1 MDIKR
6 TLTTIGKST
15 FVKYYYNFKHLST
28 EECIDKFEESYTL
41 KSKKSRTGHAK
52 MIFNH
57 NMHLEALQIIADS
70 EKTDLKTLEKTLE
83 IMKNELAT
91 LKFRKH

>member
-70 EKTDLKTLEKTLE
+70 EKTDLKTLERTLE
-83 IMKNELAT
+83 IMKNE
-91 LKFRKH
+91 

>member
-6 TLTTIGKST
+6 ALTTIGKST

-70 EKTDLKTLEKTLE
+70 EKTDLKNIRKNFGNYEKRISNFE
-83 IMKNELAT
+83 V
-91 LKFRKH
+91 